1 MKRVQPLATAFK
13 LTPKNAHCHG
23 DLTEL
28 GLQHKILLMQI
39 VLVNNNQPNCT
50 QAPSCVADP
59 ANAGRFGPALLT
71 LSGVLAF
78 ALLAPV
84 AGVALS
90 TWLLALLALYAAGNR
105 WLPAALIAC
114 GLTLLLLA
122 LFVLGLQVP
131 FQIGRAHV

>member
-1 MKRVQPLATAFK
+1 M
-13 LTPKNAHCHG
+13 
-23 DLTEL
+23 
-28 GLQHKILLMQI
+28 
-39 VLVNNNQPNCT
+39 
-50 QAPSCVADP
+50 
-59 ANAGRFGPALLT
+59 LT

-90 TWLLALLALYAAGNR
+90 TWLLALLASYAAGHR
-105 WLPAALIAC
+105 LLPAALLAC

-131 FQIGRAHV
+131 FHLLPPAWVPWLAGLAGLAGWP

>member
-1 MKRVQPLATAFK
+1 MPPHDGHGHGGRLTRAHFSTGLAVSDSAAKARMKSRA
-13 LTPKNAHCHG
+13 
-23 DLTEL
+23 
-28 GLQHKILLMQI
+28 
-39 VLVNNNQPNCT
+39 
-50 QAPSCVADP
+50 
-59 ANAGRFGPALLT
+59 

-131 FQIGRAHV
+131 FQLPPPVLTPWLAGLANWPWPTLT